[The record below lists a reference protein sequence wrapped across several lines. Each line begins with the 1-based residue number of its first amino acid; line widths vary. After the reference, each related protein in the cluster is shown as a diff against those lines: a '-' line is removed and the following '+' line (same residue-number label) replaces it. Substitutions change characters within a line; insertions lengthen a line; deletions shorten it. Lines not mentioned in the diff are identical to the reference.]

1 MSKLALISDV
11 HGNLPALEAV
21 LEELDKHVPDHWLCL
36 GDVVGYGPFPSE
48 CIDLIRERNI
58 PTVMGNHDAGV
69 AGLLTIRHFKGP
81 NKELISL
88 TNELLN
94 NDQLKWL
101 EKLPY
106 TLVNDDKSW
115 LAVHAN
121 PLDPSKWEYV
131 DSAIKARKMLGKI
144 DQKLCFVGHT
154 HIPGMVSDQIGVME
168 FKEGHKYLINPGS
181 VGQSRDGD
189 FRASCC
195 IIDIEKWNVEMIR
208 VTYPM
213 EQVLT
218 GLYKLG
224 FSRAEAHQL
233 LRY

>member
-115 LAVHAN
+115 LAVHA
-121 PLDPSKWEYV
+121 
-131 DSAIKARKMLGKI
+131 
-144 DQKLCFVGHT
+144 
-154 HIPGMVSDQIGVME
+154 
-168 FKEGHKYLINPGS
+168 
-181 VGQSRDGD
+181 
-189 FRASCC
+189 
-195 IIDIEKWNVEMIR
+195 
-208 VTYPM
+208 
-213 EQVLT
+213 
-218 GLYKLG
+218 
-224 FSRAEAHQL
+224 
-233 LRY
+233 

>member
-1 MSKLALISDV
+1 
-11 HGNLPALEAV
+11 
-21 LEELDKHVPDHWLCL
+21 
-36 GDVVGYGPFPSE
+36 
-48 CIDLIRERNI
+48 
-58 PTVMGNHDAGV
+58 
-69 AGLLTIRHFKGP
+69 
-81 NKELISL
+81 
-88 TNELLN
+88 
-94 NDQLKWL
+94 
-101 EKLPY
+101 
-106 TLVNDDKSW
+106 
-115 LAVHAN
+115 
-121 PLDPSKWEYV
+121 
-131 DSAIKARKMLGKI
+131 
-144 DQKLCFVGHT
+144 
-154 HIPGMVSDQIGVME
+154 ME

-208 VTYPM
+208 VAYPM